1 MVSSQQ
7 EYKRFYRSDI
17 WGGKEE
23 EEEEEAPGEQEIRKA
38 HSISGEKKIIN

>member
-23 EEEEEAPGEQEIRKA
+23 EEEEAPGEQEIRKA
-38 HSISGEKKIIN
+38 HSISGEKK